1 MTYSVEQVGDDF
13 VVMYEGHP
21 LRTPR
26 GGIVFSRYMALVEEV
41 VEDVRLQGD
50 NPTTQFSMF
59 SLQASH
65 LDFTLPGPRAS
76 LEAGLLDGVQ
86 TDIWFNRPAFPLM
99 EMALDSLWGH
109 LDRDARGRFLSTI
122 RGLTRR
128 GLTAAI
134 VSRSNLNSSQLAIDA
149 LTSGKKVAGLGMG
162 ACEAYFE
169 SLVVRF
175 ASNETQAVDLR
186 DRSLWR
192 RAPSHPDSDFCSAC
206 RSGEE
211 LTESARSA
219 HCEIQRFIQLLK
231 RFERFPEEPEPRSA
245 GLHALAQAP
254 GDSPVSIQ
262 PPVIEGGPGDQEEG
276 HEHFDRATELAK
288 VGRLEDAA
296 LEYRR
301 AHEVSPTN
309 AQAVMYEGNCLFNL
323 GRRDEALALLNRAAG
338 MRPDVGFIWESRAN
352 VLNSMDRDDEAI
364 ESYERAISLDR
375 ELVRSRVELA
385 RFRIEFGENQRALEL
400 LDAALRLKPTHWYAL
415 AKRGLALY
423 NLQRVEEACESFR
436 RALQLNPSHAE
447 TLNNYGLVLEQ
458 LGDIEG
464 AREKYAES
472 LREAP
477 GYRPATINLGRL
489 SK

>member
-1 MTYSVEQVGDDF
+1 
-13 VVMYEGHP
+13 
-21 LRTPR
+21 
-26 GGIVFSRYMALVEEV
+26 
-41 VEDVRLQGD
+41 
-50 NPTTQFSMF
+50 
-59 SLQASH
+59 
-65 LDFTLPGPRAS
+65 
-76 LEAGLLDGVQ
+76 
-86 TDIWFNRPAFPLM
+86 M

-109 LDRDARGRFLSTI
+109 LDRDARGKFPATI

-134 VSRSNLNSSQLAIDA
+134 VSRSNLNSSQLAIEA
-149 LTSGKKVAGLGMG
+149 LTSAKAVARLAMG
-162 ACEAYFE
+162 VCEAYFE

-192 RAPSHPDSDFCSAC
+192 RAPSHPDSDFCSSC
-206 RSGEE
+206 RNGQE

-219 HCEIQRFIQLLK
+219 QCEIQGFIQLLK
-231 RFERFPEEPEPRSA
+231 RFEGFPEEPEPRSV
-245 GLHALAQAP
+245 GLLALARAP
-254 GDSPVSIQ
+254 NESAVSIQ
-262 PPVIEGGPGDQEEG
+262 PPAFRGGLGAQEESQ
-276 HEHFDRATELAK
+276 EHFDRATELAK
-288 VGRLEDAA
+288 AGRLEEAA

-323 GRRDEALALLNRAAG
+323 GRREEALDALDQAAG
-338 MRPDVGFIWESRAN
+338 MRPDVGIIWESRAN

-364 ESYERAISLDR
+364 ESYERAISRDR

-385 RFRIEFGENQRALEL
+385 RFRIEFGQNQRALEL
-400 LDAALRLKPTHWYAL
+400 LDAALRLEPNHWYAL

-423 NLQRVEEACESFR
+423 NLGRVEEADESFR

-447 TLNNYGLVLEQ
+447 TLNNYGLVLER
-458 LGDIEG
+458 LGNIEG
-464 AREKYAES
+464 ARKHYAES

-489 SK
+489 GK